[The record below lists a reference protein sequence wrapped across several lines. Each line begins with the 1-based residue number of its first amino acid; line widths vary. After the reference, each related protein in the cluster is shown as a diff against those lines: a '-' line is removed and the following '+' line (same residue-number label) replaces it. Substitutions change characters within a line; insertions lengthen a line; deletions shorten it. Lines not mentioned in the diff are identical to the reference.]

1 MNQIKFSH
9 NYYKLHPM
17 TDYPVSNG
25 GPVILLEVFQKPTEE
40 FSQAFKEYDTAYPD
54 GKSIAHYPLGKG
66 LHLIL
71 LFRDSFGNL
80 FTTVRRFTHEK
91 FVYYNSKRG
100 ELFEVI
106 FT

>member
-9 NYYKLHPM
+9 EYFKLVNIKQDNP
-17 TDYPVSNG
+17 
-25 GPVILLEVFQKPTEE
+25 IQLIEVFQKPTEE
-40 FSQAFKEYDTAYPD
+40 LSQAFKEYDTAYPD
-54 GKSIAHYPLGKG
+54 GTSIAHYPLGKG

-71 LFRDSFGNL
+71 LFRDSKGNL

-100 ELFEVI
+100 ELFDVI
-106 FT
+106 FTEEN

>member
-9 NYYKLHPM
+9 EYFKLGNIEQDHP
-17 TDYPVSNG
+17 VQL
-25 GPVILLEVFQKPTEE
+25 VEVFQKPTEE
-40 FSQAFKEYDTAYPD
+40 FSDEFKEYDTAYYD
-54 GKSIAHYPLGKG
+54 GKTIANYPLGKG

-71 LFRDSFGNL
+71 LFRDSKGNL

-91 FVYYNSKRG
+91 FVYYNNNRG
-100 ELFEVI
+100 KQFSIV